1 MATFQKGQSM
11 KAQRVYIASAFPVQK
26 EGAKEGDKPTHYDIS
41 LGIANDLVDPKKDKV
56 IADPMLGYNPYEK
69 DGEKKISNTIRYAA
83 SQYDKMMDVA
93 NTKGKFPVFEADL
106 FPTRPGAAKR
116 GLVVNT
122 GTLKKVDQAFD
133 HEKHKENTDIVRA
146 DKKAQREAKAAEAA
160 AAKEAEAKEKEAAAT
175 KEKEAAPLTE
185 AEKRSERA
193 KRAAATRKANK
204 EAAKAQEPDL
214 EM

>member
-11 KAQRVYIASAFPVQK
+11 KGQRIYIASAFPSQK

-41 LGIANDLVDPKKDKV
+41 LGIANDLVDPKKDNV
-56 IADPMLGYNPYEK
+56 IADPMLGYNPFVTK

-83 SQYDKMMDVA
+83 SQYDKMMEVA
-93 NTKGKFPVFEADL
+93 NTDGKYPVFEADL

-122 GTLKKVDQAFD
+122 GTLKPVEQKFD
-133 HEKHKENTDIVRA
+133 HEKHKENTDIVRK
-146 DKKAQREAKAAEAA
+146 DKAAQREAKAAEAK
-160 AAKEAEAKEKEAAAT
+160 AAKEAEGKGAEAEASKEA
-175 KEKEAAPLTE
+175 EAPLTE

-204 EAAKAQEPDL
+204 EAAAAQEPDL
-214 EM
+214 EI